1 VLATLV
7 DTKALAQS
15 VVASV
20 IAGVGVTAVFAV
32 LVFSVTR
39 SANLI
44 RDDRPALATAA
55 GLLAAVALIAF
66 AGGIVLGIVVMV
78 KKS

>member
-15 VVASV
+15 VVASA
-20 IAGVGVTAVFAV
+20 IAGVGVTTMFAV

-39 SANLI
+39 SANLL
-44 RDDRPALATAA
+44 RDDRTALATAA
-55 GLLAAVALIAF
+55 GVLATFAFLAVIGA
-66 AGGIVLGIVVMV
+66 IVLGIVVMI
-78 KKS
+78 KK